1 MVKSVRFER
10 HGGPEV
16 LRLVECGYREPGPR
30 EAWVEQEAIGL
41 NYLDVMQRSG
51 AVSVP
56 LPSGLGLE
64 AAGRV
69 TALGTEVE
77 DLSIGDRVAYALGPL
92 GGYATGRVYPAERL
106 VRLPDTLSSSDAAAI
121 LFKGLTA
128 QYLIKSTYP
137 IAQGDFV
144 LLYGAAGGVGQILA
158 AWGKHLGAT
167 VIGVVSRTA
176 SVDRAE
182 AAGCAHVLVWSE
194 GDLPAQV
201 MRLTG
206 GRGVDVVYDG
216 VGRLTFDAS
225 LESLKTRGMMVSI
238 GASSGVPEPVSVATL
253 NRKSLF
259 LTRPSLAPHVSEIGE
274 YRARVDDLFAAV
286 AQGIVKP
293 SVSATYGL
301 GDVAEAHAALEHGRA
316 AGTIL
321 LIP

>member
-1 MVKSVRFER
+1 MVKSVRFEA

-16 LRLVECGYREPGPR
+16 LRLVDCAYREPGPR
-30 EAWVEQEAIGL
+30 EAWVEQEAIGV
-41 NYLDVMQRSG
+41 NYLDVMQRGG

-69 TALGTEVE
+69 TAVGAEVE
-77 DLSIGDRVAYALGPL
+77 DLSVGDRVAYVMGPL
-92 GGYATGRVYPAERL
+92 GSYATGRLYPAERL
-106 VRLPDTLSSSDAAAI
+106 VRLPETMSASDAAAT

-137 IAQGDFV
+137 IAKGDVV
-144 LLYGAAGGVGQILA
+144 LLYGAAGGVGQVLA
-158 AWGKHLGAT
+158 AWAGHLGAT
-167 VIGVVSRTA
+167 VIGVVSRSA

-182 AAGCAHVLVWSE
+182 AAGCAHVLLWSA
-194 GDLPAQV
+194 GDLPAEV
-201 MRLTG
+201 MRLTN

-216 VGRLTFDAS
+216 VGRRTFDAS
-225 LESLKTRGMMVSI
+225 LESLKTRGMMVSM
-238 GASSGVPEPVSVATL
+238 GASSGVPEPVSIPTL

-259 LTRPSLAPHVSEIGE
+259 LTRPSLAAHVTEIGE

-293 SVSATYGL
+293 AISATYGL
-301 GDVAEAHAALEHGRA
+301 ADVAEAHAALEHGRA